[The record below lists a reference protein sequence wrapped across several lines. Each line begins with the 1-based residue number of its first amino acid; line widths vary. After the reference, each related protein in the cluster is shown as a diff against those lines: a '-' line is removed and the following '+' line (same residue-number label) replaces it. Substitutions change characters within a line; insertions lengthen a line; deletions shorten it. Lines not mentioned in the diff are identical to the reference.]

1 MAVNHINKASFTW
14 AVLLGQP
21 QKAMNKYLSTS
32 FIYFPLLFSY
42 QTILTLDSI
51 LDMHFAFMY
60 IVPIIFFKCS
70 LTLSNTNVVC
80 LQSPVLT
87 GRESIHTIAK
97 NITS

>member
-21 QKAMNKYLSTS
+21 QKAMNEYLSTS
-32 FIYFPLLFSY
+32 FIYFPFTLLLPLCF
-42 QTILTLDSI
+42 
-51 LDMHFAFMY
+51 FMY